1 MSSQF
6 RFPSL
11 QRKKAKKNSQKKKP
25 SVHQNQM
32 GAQGLKTHNKGAM
45 DVISQV
51 ITLMQQ
57 YFLPIERDQDF
68 ITMSHQSHWNLA
80 LGECLLP
87 F

>member
-11 QRKKAKKNSQKKKP
+11 QKRRLKNIQKKK
-25 SVHQNQM
+25 SGVHQNQM
-32 GAQGLKTHNKGAM
+32 GVQGLKTHNVRVT

-51 ITLMQQ
+51 ITVMQQ
-57 YFLPIERDQDF
+57 YFLPTERAQDF
-68 ITMSHQSHWNLA
+68 ITMSHQSHWHLA
-80 LGECLLP
+80 LGEYLLP